1 MKRKAALVAVVLT
14 VAGAFAALA
23 APAYAHQGKSS
34 STSALD
40 KF

>member
-1 MKRKAALVAVVLT
+1 VKRKAALFAVVLAI
-14 VAGAFAALA
+14 AGVFAAQA